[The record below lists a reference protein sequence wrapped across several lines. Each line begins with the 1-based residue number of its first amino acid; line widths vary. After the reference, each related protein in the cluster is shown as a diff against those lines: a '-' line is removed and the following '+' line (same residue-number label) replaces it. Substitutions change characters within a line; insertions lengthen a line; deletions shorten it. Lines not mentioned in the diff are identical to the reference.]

1 MQSAVINGN
10 IVTRTYTVDVKDEN
24 GNIKKVNKTQEVFTY
39 VKDGKTIDVKVT
51 DAEDKIRYNAV
62 LQEANRLETM
72 IKTGYISDL
81 IATISDKGETLTVP
95 ITRVVKNPDGT
106 EVSQV
111 VDVPLNKLSEEELRK
126 NLGAFETAM
135 NDAIRRVKESD
146 MYQMAEVNASEDKK

>member
-1 MQSAVINGN
+1 
-10 IVTRTYTVDVKDEN
+10 
-24 GNIKKVNKTQEVFTY
+24 
-39 VKDGKTIDVKVT
+39 
-51 DAEDKIRYNAV
+51 
-62 LQEANRLETM
+62 M